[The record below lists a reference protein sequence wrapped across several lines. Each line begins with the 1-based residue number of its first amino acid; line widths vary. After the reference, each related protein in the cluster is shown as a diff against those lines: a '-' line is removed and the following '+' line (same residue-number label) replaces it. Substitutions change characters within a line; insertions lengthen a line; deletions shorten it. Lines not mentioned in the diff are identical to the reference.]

1 MTSPSTLSPRNSSR
15 SYDISRRPTHE
26 VWVNA
31 RRRSSPG
38 SPSISALSGSGAS
51 GRSAVAGDVVDR
63 LTDGRDLLGILVGD
77 LETELVL
84 ELHDQL
90 DQVEGV
96 GVQVALEGR
105 VLGDLLLVHA
115 ELLDENSSDALE
127 RLLTVD
133 RHWSPISGAVT
144 CGTVLIAGGACK
156 SEPGRSPAS
165 RSAIRSTTPA
175 SAPRAATRI
184 AFATVLRVAF
194 PCAMTTRPRR
204 PRR

>member
-31 RRRSSPG
+31 RSRSSSG
-38 SPSISALSGSGAS
+38 SPSISALSGPGAS
-51 GRSAVAGDVVDR
+51 GRSAVGGDVVDR

-77 LETELVL
+77 LETELVF

-90 DQVEGV
+90 DQVERV
-96 GVQVALEGR
+96 GVQITLERR

-115 ELLDENSSDALE
+115 ELLDENAADALE

-144 CGTVLIAGGACK
+144 GGTVLIAAGACK
-156 SEPGRSPAS
+156 SEPGGSAAS
-165 RSAIRSTTPA
+165 RSAIRATTPT
-175 SAPRAATRI
+175 SAPRAANRM
-184 AFATVLRVAF
+184 AFAMPLRVAL
-194 PCAMTTRPRR
+194 PWAMTARPRR
-204 PRR
+204 P

>member
-1 MTSPSTLSPRNSSR
+1 MSSARCRSAATAAQLSRETTWARTLARSPSGLSGKRPYRWWAITSPSTLSPRNSSR
-15 SYDISRRPTHE
+15 SYDLARRLTHD

-31 RRRSSPG
+31 SRRSSPG
-38 SPSISALSGSGAS
+38 SPSISARSGSGAS

-96 GVQVALEGR
+96 GVQITLERR

-115 ELLDENSSDALE
+115 EL
-127 RLLTVD
+127 D
-133 RHWSPISGAVT
+133 R
-144 CGTVLIAGGACK
+144 K
-156 SEPGRSPAS
+156 S
-165 RSAIRSTTPA
+165 
-175 SAPRAATRI
+175 
-184 AFATVLRVAF
+184 VV
-194 PCAMTTRPRR
+194 
-204 PRR
+204 